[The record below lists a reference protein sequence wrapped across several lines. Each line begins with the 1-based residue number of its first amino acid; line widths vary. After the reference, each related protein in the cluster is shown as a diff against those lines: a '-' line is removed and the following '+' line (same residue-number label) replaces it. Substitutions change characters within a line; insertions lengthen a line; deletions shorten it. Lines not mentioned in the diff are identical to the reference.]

1 MNVPPTNPRRQACR
15 AVGAGRLAATLVM
28 LATLCPYPA
37 TAKFQEEKGMKMAF
51 SLAAAGLALAS
62 AISHSE
68 GIEVFQDVH
77 ADPRWT
83 NTTVVSPLSLTS
95 NLPLA
100 TWPQTIMPEFDS

>member
-1 MNVPPTNPRRQACR
+1 MK
-15 AVGAGRLAATLVM
+15 LAI
-28 LATLCPYPA
+28 
-37 TAKFQEEKGMKMAF
+37 

-62 AISHSE
+62 AIADNE
-68 GIEVFQDVH
+68 EIKVFQDIH

-100 TWPQTIMPEFDS
+100 TWPQTIMPESDS